1 MRSLGGS
8 EGKCVYELKVQG
20 GDLSGA
26 PVRLVGMAGV
36 RCGQALFLYP
46 FVGYRYD
53 QFGVGDLR
61 LGGRRK

>member
-1 MRSLGGS
+1 M
-8 EGKCVYELKVQG
+8 YELKVQG